1 MPIFLNIFFSLAISF
16 TIVYFIIPGIIKAAR
31 AKKLFDVPNSRSAAR
46 QVVPTLGG
54 IAIMAGFILGLIIS
68 SDSFGI
74 DDLKYLFASVTVM
87 FVIGLNDDILGSS
100 ARRKLVIELLMAFYL
115 VILGDYR
122 FTDLHGIL
130 GINQIG
136 YISGVI
142 LSVFAIVGIVNAV
155 NLIDGIDGLASGIG
169 ILISTVYGFWFL
181 NAGDYIYSLTCF
193 SLTGSLGAFFLYN
206 VFGKQNKIFMGDTGS
221 LIVGTIIAI
230 LTIHFNEFVP
240 TSVLPVSGLPA
251 ISLAIII
258 VPVVDTIRVFTIR
271 LMSKKSPFSPDM
283 NHLHHNLLRLTNSH
297 LKSSLIIIGT
307 NGIFILI
314 AITLVDQMGN
324 NLLFF
329 SLLVSGLLMADI
341 PVWILEWSEKNPA
354 HFGENKSVFELIS
367 LKKKAG

>member
-1 MPIFLNIFFSLAISF
+1 
-16 TIVYFIIPGIIKAAR
+16 
-31 AKKLFDVPNSRSAAR
+31 
-46 QVVPTLGG
+46 
-54 IAIMAGFILGLIIS
+54 
-68 SDSFGI
+68 
-74 DDLKYLFASVTVM
+74 
-87 FVIGLNDDILGSS
+87 
-100 ARRKLVIELLMAFYL
+100 
-115 VILGDYR
+115 
-122 FTDLHGIL
+122 
-130 GINQIG
+130 
-136 YISGVI
+136 
-142 LSVFAIVGIVNAV
+142 
-155 NLIDGIDGLASGIG
+155 
-169 ILISTVYGFWFL
+169 
-181 NAGDYIYSLTCF
+181 
-193 SLTGSLGAFFLYN
+193 
-206 VFGKQNKIFMGDTGS
+206 MGDTGS

-307 NGIFILI
+307 NGIFILT

-341 PVWILEWSEKNPA
+341 PVWILKWSEKNPA